1 MLAVSGPVP
10 NTGDRAA
17 VMGSEQEKK
26 AQDPEPSSHRVEAD
40 RDLSAWLRT
49 VGLEYGRA
57 GRDGQQPNAP
67 NGEPLR

>member
-1 MLAVSGPVP
+1 
-10 NTGDRAA
+10 
-17 VMGSEQEKK
+17 MGSEQEKK